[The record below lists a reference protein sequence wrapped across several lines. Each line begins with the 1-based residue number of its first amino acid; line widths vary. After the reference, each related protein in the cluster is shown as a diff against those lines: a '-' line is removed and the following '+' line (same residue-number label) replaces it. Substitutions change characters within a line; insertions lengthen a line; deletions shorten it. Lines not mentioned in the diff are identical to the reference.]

1 MINNTIYSPFKLK
14 IAEMKHLLLIN
25 IEKDPDEI
33 YIGFEP
39 QVFDDKENG
48 KGLRILAYR
57 KDGYV
62 DLYQEKSLKVK
73 GDKLNV
79 VGKGLGDF
87 IELKSEK
94 SKFNITEYGLDLHLD
109 FVDKLGRKVT
119 LKIRENS
126 LKKAKPF
133 DLLAPVGTS
142 SENPLYLPVFFLYG
156 FYFVRKKD
164 TEVLI
169 QIGDK
174 THKLDGFPM
183 PIDRNRI
190 YFTRYGRT
198 PVLGEF
204 NKAENSEL
212 RPLKVD
218 GNRAVSECGEIYDL
232 ETKGNICSIKSI
244 SVGGVE
250 KGIKVEFV
258 PPIKEITSIEDRDI
272 ASGEFV
278 ISSDDSI
285 GTISG
290 EYRISRVKEAVKV
303 IMTPSKGW
311 KPNEKRGMIK
321 FIYFVA
327 KPFKE
332 WPKTYE
338 WTANIKLGIDKG
350 PTIESSWQR
359 INSVK
364 F

>member
-39 QVFDDKENG
+39 QIFDDKENG
-48 KGLRILAYR
+48 EGLRILGYR

-62 DLYQEKSLKVK
+62 DLYQEKILKGQV
-73 GDKLNV
+73 DKLNV
-79 VGKGLGDF
+79 VGKGLGEF
-87 IELKSEK
+87 IELKLEK
-94 SKFNITEYGLDLHLD
+94 SKFSITEYGLDLHLV
-109 FVDKLGRKVT
+109 FVDKLGRKIT
-119 LKIRENS
+119 LKIRENP
-126 LKKAKPF
+126 LNKANPF

-142 SENPLYLPVFFLYG
+142 SEKPVYLPVFFLYG
-156 FYFVRKKD
+156 FYFVRKKG

-183 PIDRNRI
+183 PIDGNRI
-190 YFTRYGRT
+190 YFTRYGKT

-204 NKAENSEL
+204 NKAENGEL

-218 GNRAVSECGEIYDL
+218 GNKSVSEDGEIYDL
-232 ETKGNICSIKSI
+232 EIKDDICAIKSI
-244 SVGGVE
+244 SV
-250 KGIKVEFV
+250 KGAKNLKVEFI
-258 PPIKEITSIEDRDI
+258 PPIKEITSIEDKEVN
-272 ASGEFV
+272 SGKFV
-278 ISSDDSI
+278 ISSDYSI
-285 GTISG
+285 GTIAG
-290 EYRISRVKEAVKV
+290 EYKISRVKDDVKL
-303 IMTPSKGW
+303 IIIPSEGW
-311 KPNEKRGMIK
+311 KPNEKRSMIK

-332 WPKTYE
+332 WPKTYR
-338 WTANIKLGIDKG
+338 WIADIKLGSDKD
-350 PTIESSWQR
+350 PTINSSWQR
-359 INSVK
+359 INSVE